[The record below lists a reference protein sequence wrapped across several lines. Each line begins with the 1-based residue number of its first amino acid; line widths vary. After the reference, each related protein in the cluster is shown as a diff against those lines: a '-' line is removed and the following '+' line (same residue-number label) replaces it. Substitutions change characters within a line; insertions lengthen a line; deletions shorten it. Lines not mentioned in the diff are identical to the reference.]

1 MSLVQI
7 LCVYHVG
14 VCYICFDNLL
24 CIVNLHVAGQFRIL
38 QHRLRNLNVALT
50 GDRESCRANVC
61 HAKLRSCVIRHQVL
75 TKYCKQL
82 ENIFTIIVLGQVLF
96 LALVICLVGFQLFLV
111 RMRNEYPRF
120 CIHRMIKKKTVSFIR
135 LIIFFSMK
143 FLFYNLQIKGVPKF
157 THKIWF
163 VTRFHRWVKYFKEIT
178 KISRT
183 KSMIGVQK
191 IRNHWEINAS
201 TNILILEDPSSS
213 KIQTR
218 HKPVFRV

>member
-38 QHRLRNLNVALT
+38 QHRLRNLNVAVT

-111 RMRNEYPRF
+111 RMRNKYPRF

-143 FLFYNLQIKGVPKF
+143 FLFYSLQIKGVPKF
-157 THKIWF
+157 THKI
-163 VTRFHRWVKYFKEIT
+163 
-178 KISRT
+178 
-183 KSMIGVQK
+183 
-191 IRNHWEINAS
+191 
-201 TNILILEDPSSS
+201 
-213 KIQTR
+213 
-218 HKPVFRV
+218 